1 MHPVLFNANATA
13 WTTFGIGVLSSA
25 ISCEVEE
32 NRNGTYEL
40 EMTYP
45 VTGAHYADIALRCLI
60 VAKPNYTDNP
70 QPFRIYNISK
80 PLNGVV
86 TINAQ
91 HISYD
96 LSGYIDGPFSA
107 TGIQEAISRMTSS
120 TVIYP
125 TSCPFTFSTDL
136 SGTQT
141 MNVKHPTS
149 VRALMGGIEGSLI
162 DNYGGEWHFDG
173 YNCAL
178 NSARGANRGVI
189 IRYGKNLTDL
199 RQEENNAA
207 VYTAVYPYYYNGDT
221 ETLVTLPEKVVQVAG
236 TFNYTRVMQLDLT
249 SEFNDA
255 PTTLDLKARAKQYIT
270 TNSVGVPKVNL
281 TVSFEQL
288 DTLRDRVDLCDTV
301 SVRFDALGVS
311 ATAKCIRTKWD
322 VLKGRYIEAEFG
334 SAKNSLAST
343 IAKSQEIAQVVNRR
357 MGSQIAE
364 IAKNVAD
371 KVVGHTGGYIML
383 HDTDNDD
390 EPDEILIM
398 NAADISTATKIIR
411 INNAGIAFSKTGY
424 NGTYS
429 TAWNI
434 DGEFVADFIAS
445 GQLKTNNVTILG
457 DTQFYWDNS
466 NITLIN
472 PTNTNKIVRLGKYDG
487 TNYGLGFSTD
497 GGRTW
502 KAGFN
507 FDGII
512 ADMITS
518 GAINASLITTGT
530 LDAGLIKAGT
540 ISTNLVTIA
549 GSNQFKW
556 SNEYIQIINPSN
568 TNQIIRFGKY
578 NGSNYGLG
586 FSTDGGSTW
595 RAGFTFTGIYVLGGG
610 TDEATARIS
619 GGAFVLLDKTGL
631 SLANIG
637 HAQAH
642 DGSGTDGNFPIYR
655 LGTYK
660 TTSRSGNTYTHYQAH
675 GMYCFSAGRMN
686 LPVGIYSVCAGCD
699 NETLESYAI
708 AMGYGNTS
716 SGLYGLSIGYQNTA
730 SAQAAVAL
738 GYQSAAS
745 GQYSFA
751 EGYTSTASGKYAIAM
766 GYDCDASKEGSTA
779 LGKSSEASGLSG
791 TAVGSGSKAS
801 GDYSFAEG
809 NTSES
814 SGKYAIAMG
823 YACKATKEGSTAIGK
838 SSVASGTSATAIG
851 NGSTASGDY
860 SFVEGDQSESSGKYG
875 IAMGYISK
883 ANAEGAI
890 AIGYKCE
897 AAQWFATAIG
907 YNNHAR
913 GLGSTAIG
921 FGNVSNG
928 ETSTAL
934 GYSNEVSDDYGVAI
948 GYFAKSTIG
957 DSVAIGTR
965 VEAARSGQFVC
976 GRYNITSSTH
986 IFILGNGT
994 AATSKSNAMTV
1005 DQWGNMW
1012 IAGTLTQS
1020 SDRRLKNV
1028 SGELPDVSGIRA
1040 VRFRWNEKQ
1049 HNGDNKEHIGYIA
1062 QDVEEAAPYLVQ
1074 EDETTGYKSL
1084 DYIALLCAK
1093 VDQLERTVEALT
1105 NRIMELEAKC

>member
-107 TGIQEAISRMTSS
+107 TGVQEAISRMTSS

-173 YNCAL
+173 YSCAL

-255 PTTLDLKARAKQYIT
+255 PTTLELKERAERYIA

-334 SAKNSLAST
+334 SAKGSLAST

-357 MGSQIAE
+357 VGPQLAE
-364 IAKNVAD
+364 IAKKVAD

-398 NAADISTATKIIR
+398 DSPDISTAVKIIR
-411 INNAGIAFSKTGY
+411 FSNTGIAFSRTGY

-445 GQLKTNNVTILG
+445 GQLRTNNVKILG
-457 DTQFYWDNS
+457 DTQFYWDSS
-466 NITLIN
+466 NITIVN
-472 PTNTNKIVRLGKYDG
+472 PSNPSQMIKFGKYDG
-487 TNYGLGFSTD
+487 YNYGLGFSTD
-497 GGRTW
+497 GG
-502 KAGFN
+502 A
-507 FDGII
+507 
-512 ADMITS
+512 
-518 GAINASLITTGT
+518 
-530 LDAGLIKAGT
+530 
-540 ISTNLVTIA
+540 
-549 GSNQFKW
+549 
-556 SNEYIQIINPSN
+556 
-568 TNQIIRFGKY
+568 
-578 NGSNYGLG
+578 
-586 FSTDGGSTW
+586 TW
-595 RAGFTFTGIYVLGGG
+595 RSGFDFNGISVLGGG
-610 TDEATARIS
+610 SNAVVQIS
-619 GGAFVLLDKTGL
+619 GGTFTITRT
-631 SLANIG
+631 ANTVYLG
-637 HAQAH
+637 DSNSH
-642 DGSGTDGNFPIYR
+642 DENGTEGVFPVYR

-660 TTSRSGNTYTHYQAH
+660 KMDRDGNTYTYPQSH
-675 GMYCFSAGRMN
+675 GCYCFAAGQIN
-686 LPVGIYSVCAGCD
+686 LPAGAFSICMGYDCESIGNYSIVMGYRNTAGALHSIAIGAGCVSSKY
-699 NETLESYAI
+699 TAI
-708 AMGYGNTS
+708 ALGYYCTASDSNALAIGNADTASGSHAVAIGNSNTS
-716 SGLYGLSIGYQNTA
+716 SGTYAISIGANN
-730 SAQAAVAL
+730 
-738 GYQSAAS
+738 
-745 GQYSFA
+745 
-751 EGYTSTASGKYAIAM
+751 ESTAN
-766 GYDCDASKEGSTA
+766 
-779 LGKSSEASGLSG
+779 SSVVFGR
-791 TAVGSGSKAS
+791 
-801 GDYSFAEG
+801 
-809 NTSES
+809 NN
-814 SGKYAIAMG
+814 
-823 YACKATKEGSTAIGK
+823 KATKNYSFVVGYKNEATGQNTSSADATCIAIGWGNK
-838 SSVASGTSATAIG
+838 SLNNCAVAIGANNVASGSYA
-851 NGSTASGDY
+851 
-860 SFVEGDQSESSGKYG
+860 F
-875 IAMGYISK
+875 
-883 ANAEGAI
+883 
-890 AIGYKCE
+890 
-897 AAQWFATAIG
+897 
-907 YNNHAR
+907 
-913 GLGSTAIG
+913 
-921 FGNVSNG
+921 
-928 ETSTAL
+928 AL
-934 GYSNEVSDDYGVAI
+934 GHELSAPGNW
-948 GYFAKSTIG
+948 
-957 DSVAIGTR
+957 
-965 VEAARSGQFVC
+965 QFVC
-976 GRYNITSSTH
+976 GAYNIPRTNKYFIIGNGNSSST
-986 IFILGNGT
+986 
-994 AATSKSNAMTV
+994 SNSLEV
-1005 DQWGNMW
+1005 DSGGNMW

-1020 SDRRLKNV
+1020 SDRRLKNI
-1028 SGELPDVSGIRA
+1028 SGKLPDVSGIRA
-1040 VRFRWNEKQ
+1040 VRFRWNEKK
-1049 HNGDNKEHIGYIA
+1049 HNGDSQEHIGYIA
-1062 QDVEEAAPYLVQ
+1062 QDVEEKAPYLVQ

-1105 NRIMELEAKC
+1105 NRIKELEAKC